1 MSPIS
6 DSPAATASTTRP
18 ELYPRSTKTD
28 TLVIRRG
35 SGRDGG
41 GGGGGNSPTSTPWI
55 AVGAIVCFL
64 ILFALLVCWGARR
77 RRAAITARRERLE
90 RDKRRYEIEMGSLG
104 HQGGVEPPPDYVVTM
119 LEQPVPVPVHLRE
132 GDHGERFVA

>member
-1 MSPIS
+1 M
-6 DSPAATASTTRP
+6 
-18 ELYPRSTKTD
+18 
-28 TLVIRRG
+28 
-35 SGRDGG
+35 
-41 GGGGGNSPTSTPWI
+41 
-55 AVGAIVCFL
+55 
-64 ILFALLVCWGARR
+64 
-77 RRAAITARRERLE
+77 E